1 VNQNLFLDERARE
14 LIGEE
19 NRRVTLVRTKTLVSR
34 AMRLNSANITG
45 HQDFNMLLPIP
56 QTEIDLNN
64 GATLTQNPGY
74 Q

>member
-1 VNQNLFLDERARE
+1 LWDT
-14 LIGEE
+14 
-19 NRRVTLVRTKTLVSR
+19 RRRKQEDDFVRTKTLVSR

-45 HQDFNMLLPIP
+45 LQDFNMLLPIP